1 MARPLFNNHWA
12 YDPSTVPGE
21 DNQSPSLTIPDMSMS
36 IQEMIA
42 KLRIGTLPADFVRD
56 VLYSDSDDFDEV
68 TDELVA
74 AYDISDKHEELKR
87 LRLKFERMRELRK
100 KAAEASQSLSDGV
113 SISKGDN
120 PSPQPSEQP
129 TDV

>member
-1 MARPLFNNHWA
+1 MEHLRFNNHWS

-42 KLRIGTLPADFVRD
+42 KLRIGTLPADFVRE

-74 AYDISDKHEELKR
+74 AYDISDKFEELKR

-100 KAAEASQSLSDGV
+100 KAAEASKSPSDGD
-113 SISKGDN
+113 STSKVDN
-120 PSPQPSEQP
+120 LPPEPSEQP